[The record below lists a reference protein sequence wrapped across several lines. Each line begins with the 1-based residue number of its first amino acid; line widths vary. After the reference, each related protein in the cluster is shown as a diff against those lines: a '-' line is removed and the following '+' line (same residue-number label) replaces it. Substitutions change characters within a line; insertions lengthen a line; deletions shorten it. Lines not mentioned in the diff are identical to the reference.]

1 MPLEYGEVPEGLDI
15 GVVGYPIPALNV
27 VNGDLRYDGVIYRA
41 AKGHVTGRYTAN
53 LQPPLAD
60 VPIIEVNFLFVPGNS
75 GGPVFSA
82 ETGRVFGFV
91 HGYRAVKIR
100 EQMVKATMIKQ
111 MPLGLSDDY
120 IENLNAIYSLAF
132 KLNFIRSTIE
142 SFGVTL

>member
-1 MPLEYGEVPEGLDI
+1 M
-15 GVVGYPIPALNV
+15 
-27 VNGDLRYDGVIYRA
+27 IYRA
-41 AKGHVTGRYTAN
+41 ARGHISGRYTAD
-53 LQPPLAD
+53 LKPPLQN

-82 ETGRVFGFV
+82 KSGRVLGFV

-111 MPLGLSDDY
+111 LPLWISDEY

-132 KLNFIRSTIE
+132 KLDFIRSTIE